1 MPPLLKSI
9 NPTPVLPSP
18 TFPCPLGCTC
28 FVLPFSDCSLPLLLR
43 IFLAAGLEQAYLHQP
58 RRFYRAGLAK
68 VCVTKMKDI
77 FLYSECKLIIS
88 NALFHTTLKPQDV
101 LTNPTPPL
109 QLRIP
114 DSGGFPPALLLL
126 LPPPP
131 CASSRFLSL
140 SPLLSLP
147 FFSSFFMLTFLAP
160 FLIPEYSPF
169 SSCWH

>member
-18 TFPCPLGCTC
+18 PFPCPLGCTC
-28 FVLPFSDCSLPLLLR
+28 FVLTFSDCSLPLLLR

-77 FLYSECKLIIS
+77 FLYSECKLLIS
-88 NALFHTTLKPQDV
+88 NALFHTTLRPQDI
-101 LTNPTPPL
+101 LTNPTSPL

-114 DSGGFPPALLLL
+114 DSGGFLPSSFAPPPSSSSLCLLTFFKSVTSAFPSLLL
-126 LPPPP
+126 
-131 CASSRFLSL
+131 FLFHVNISG
-140 SPLLSLP
+140 
-147 FFSSFFMLTFLAP
+147 SFFDSWIFTFL
-160 FLIPEYSPF
+160 
-169 SSCWH
+169 